1 MKRIAITLSLVAVF
15 SALAYYVMTHPDLER
30 VEKLRREYQSLE
42 EQNDQLAAKNK
53 KLRRQ
58 IVALRKDPRLAERR
72 ARERSGMARP
82 DELVVQFEGEEESAD
97 RLEVEL
103 SVGVDGLR
111 LAGEAVEVDR
121 LEGALGEIHADLP
134 EASLTVSFDTEVGPL
149 RKERIIDIVDQSKLA
164 PAKYQ
169 SAQQ

>member
-42 EQNDQLAAKNK
+42 KQNDRLAAKNK

-82 DELVVQFEGEEESAD
+82 DELVVQFEDGEESAD
-97 RLEVEL
+97 RLKVEL
-103 SVGVDGLR
+103 TVEVDRLR
-111 LAGEAVEVDR
+111 LAGETVEVGK
-121 LEGALGEIHADLP
+121 LEGALEEMHRDLP
-134 EASLTVSFDTEVGPL
+134 EASLTVTFDTDVGPL
-149 RKERIIDIVDQSKLA
+149 RKERVIDIVDQSKLA

-169 SAQQ
+169 SAQE